1 MKKIGILGGGIW
13 GSALAKLLSNSSVM
27 IFARDEKIVKSI
39 NNHKLSPKLKY
50 TIFNDNVK
58 STLNITDL
66 QKVDYLFISLPSQNI
81 REVLNKYSIGNDLQ
95 QIIVASKGIEIE
107 SHLLLYELL
116 STTLNTNNI
125 SILSG
130 PC

>member
-39 NNHKLSPKLKY
+39 NNHRLSPKLKY

-107 SHLLLYELL
+107 SKMFLRDVVF
-116 STTLNTNNI
+116 TM
-125 SILSG
+125 
-130 PC
+130 C